1 MPKLLPRE
9 VESKELEMAQE
20 ATRAASVLID
30 NDEGSD
36 DTLGTAVITGGL
48 GGLGLVTAEVLVD
61 SGVRCVVLV
70 SRSGRVKHSN
80 QGHEERLETLQ
91 AIQTA
96 KIVIEQCDMGVEEE
110 VRAMLSRVRS
120 SYGPVRM
127 VVHAAGVLRDAL
139 IGNQD
144 ADSMRAVFSPK
155 ADGAWY

>member
-1 MPKLLPRE
+1 M
-9 VESKELEMAQE
+9 
-20 ATRAASVLID
+20 
-30 NDEGSD
+30 
-36 DTLGTAVITGGL
+36 
-48 GGLGLVTAEVLVD
+48 TAEVLVD

-80 QGHEERLETLQ
+80 QGLEERLETLQ

-127 VVHAAGVLRDAL
+127 VVHAAGVLQDAL

-155 ADGAWY
+155 ADGAWYLHKHTQEDDLAAFVMFSSISALVVILDR